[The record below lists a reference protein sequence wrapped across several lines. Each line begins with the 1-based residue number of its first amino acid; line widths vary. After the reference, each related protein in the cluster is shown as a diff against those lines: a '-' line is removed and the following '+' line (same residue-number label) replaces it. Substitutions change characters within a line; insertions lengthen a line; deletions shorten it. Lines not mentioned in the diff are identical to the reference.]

1 MHRIATA
8 VGLLLLM
15 SAPVVAQ
22 KEFEPIAAERKT
34 IDDYID
40 KTAGDSELEQM
51 SKCIGLIADP
61 CVDAPGANTFT
72 IVACNM
78 REQTIWDGRLNEW
91 YGQAQSHLKD
101 NAAAAAAL
109 KDAQRAW
116 IQFRDAKC
124 GYWEKRYEGRHIRL
138 SGNRKLHA
146 NRNRTARTRDALH
159 LRRSRSLE
167 NL

>member
-8 VGLLLLM
+8 LGLLLLM

-61 CVDAPGANTFT
+61 CFAYFGMQNTT
-72 IVACNM
+72 AGPVP
-78 REQTIWDGRLNEW
+78 
-91 YGQAQSHLKD
+91 
-101 NAAAAAAL
+101 
-109 KDAQRAW
+109 
-116 IQFRDAKC
+116 
-124 GYWEKRYEGRHIRL
+124 
-138 SGNRKLHA
+138 
-146 NRNRTARTRDALH
+146 RTAVNATDCSFVIIGVLK
-159 LRRSRSLE
+159 LPTT
-167 NL
+167 

>member
-8 VGLLLLM
+8 LGLLLLM

-22 KEFEPIAAERKT
+22 KEFEPTAAERKT
-34 IDDYID
+34 IDDCID

-51 SKCIGLIADP
+51 SKCIGPIADP

-101 NAAAAAAL
+101 NAAGA
-109 KDAQRAW
+109 
-116 IQFRDAKC
+116 
-124 GYWEKRYEGRHIRL
+124 
-138 SGNRKLHA
+138 
-146 NRNRTARTRDALH
+146 
-159 LRRSRSLE
+159 
-167 NL
+167 

>member
-8 VGLLLLM
+8 LGLLLLM

-22 KEFEPIAAERKT
+22 KEFEPTAAERKT
-34 IDDYID
+34 IDDCLD

-51 SKCIGLIADP
+51 SKCIGPIADP

-101 NAAAAAAL
+101 NTAAATAL

-116 IQFRDAKC
+116 IQFPDAKC
-124 GYWEKRYEGRHIRL
+124 GYWEKRYEAGTFA
-138 SGNRKLHA
+138 SVATGNC
-146 NRNRTARTRDALH
+146 TRIET
-159 LRRSRSLE
+159 RRRAFEMRSIFEDLDH
-167 NL
+167 

>member
-61 CVDAPGANTFT
+61 CVDAPGGKHLQDRRMQHARADNL
-72 IVACNM
+72 
-78 REQTIWDGRLNEW
+78 GRP
-91 YGQAQSHLKD
+91 
-101 NAAAAAAL
+101 
-109 KDAQRAW
+109 
-116 IQFRDAKC
+116 AKRVVRP
-124 GYWEKRYEGRHIRL
+124 G
-138 SGNRKLHA
+138 A
-146 NRNRTARTRDALH
+146 VTP
-159 LRRSRSLE
+159 
-167 NL
+167 

>member
-22 KEFEPIAAERKT
+22 KEFEPVAAERKT

-61 CVDAPGANTFT
+61 CVDAPGGKHLQHRRMQHARADNL
-72 IVACNM
+72 
-78 REQTIWDGRLNEW
+78 GRP
-91 YGQAQSHLKD
+91 
-101 NAAAAAAL
+101 
-109 KDAQRAW
+109 
-116 IQFRDAKC
+116 AKRVVRP
-124 GYWEKRYEGRHIRL
+124 G
-138 SGNRKLHA
+138 A
-146 NRNRTARTRDALH
+146 VTP
-159 LRRSRSLE
+159 
-167 NL
+167 

>member
-8 VGLLLLM
+8 LGLLLLM

-22 KEFEPIAAERKT
+22 KEFEPTAAERKT
-34 IDDYID
+34 IDDCID

-51 SKCIGLIADP
+51 SKCIGPIADP

-101 NAAAAAAL
+101 NTAAATAL

-116 IQFRDAKC
+116 IQFPDAKC
-124 GYWEKRYEGRHIRL
+124 GYWEKRYEAGTFA
-138 SGNRKLHA
+138 SVATGNC
-146 NRNRTARTRDALH
+146 TRIETRRRALEM
-159 LRRSRSLE
+159 RSIFEDLDH
-167 NL
+167 